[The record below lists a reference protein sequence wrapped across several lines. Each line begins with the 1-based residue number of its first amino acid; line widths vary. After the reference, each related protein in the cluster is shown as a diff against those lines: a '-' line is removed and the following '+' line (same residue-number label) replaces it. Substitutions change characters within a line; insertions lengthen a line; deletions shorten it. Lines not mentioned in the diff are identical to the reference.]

1 MGNLMSSQRRCEGQA
16 YDQKEKRVN
25 RIPERWQS
33 S

>member
-1 MGNLMSSQRRCEGQA
+1 MVNLMSSQRRSECQA
-16 YDQKEKRVN
+16 YDQKEKRVS